1 MSNITKN
8 HKAGIFAIFLASALL
23 MGTISVTGIDSALA
37 TKNKDHHDD
46 KSKDK
51 SKDRDHDKSK
61 DSKRS
66 GNDAEQKIEQENKIK
81 NDSFC
86 VDASTVSPTLSC
98 NNIGVGL
105 NLNTGNIAGGQD

>member
-8 HKAGIFAIFLASALL
+8 HKVGIFAIFIASASLI
-23 MGTISVTGIDSALA
+23 GTIAVAGIDSALA
-37 TKNKDHHDD
+37 TKNKDHHEDN
-46 KSKDK
+46 K
-51 SKDRDHDKSK
+51 KSK

-86 VDASTVSPTLSC
+86 VDASTVAPTLSC
-98 NNIGVGL
+98 NNVGLGL